1 MARNGTNFFY
11 SGVVTGTTK
20 YAGNEFKL
28 RFPPQVIKI
37 IVETQDINV
46 SFGGANDVA
55 VGVNDGLLKVADGPH
70 IFRGI
75 QTNKISFKGLNA
87 SVRIW
92 AW

>member
-1 MARNGTNFFY
+1 MAANRTNFFY
-11 SGVVTGTTK
+11 SGVRTGTVK
-20 YAGNEFKL
+20 YAANEFKL
-28 RFPPQVIKI
+28 KFPPQVIKI

-46 SFGGANDVA
+46 SFGGANDVVA
-55 VGVNDGLLKVADGPH
+55 GTNDGLLKVADGPH

-75 QTNKISFKGLNA
+75 QANKISFKGLNA